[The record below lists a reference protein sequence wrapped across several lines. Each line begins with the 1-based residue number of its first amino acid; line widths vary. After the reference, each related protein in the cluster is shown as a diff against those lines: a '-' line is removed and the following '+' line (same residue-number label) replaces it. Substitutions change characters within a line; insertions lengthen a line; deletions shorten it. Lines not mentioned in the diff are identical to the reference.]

1 LSDSNYQVIET
12 PANINCTKPYF
23 GKLQHNVCFGII
35 HDHQLKIWILNESC
49 GQMEWLL
56 KYEAE
61 VGHYARHVASIPYD
75 NSGRKLD
82 GSWNVEENIDTH
94 NTDHNV
100 ESQSKESYEWDSDND
115 DTFTVGIES
124 QEDSDVK
131 DLDIMGFHPYKEVVF
146 MVEQFGVVAYHLNST
161 KIQYLGNLR
170 PKSHYHQH
178 FYGIYESF
186 LYTPCM
192 IGDLLHGDQTG

>member
-1 LSDSNYQVIET
+1 
-12 PANINCTKPYF
+12 
-23 GKLQHNVCFGII
+23 
-35 HDHQLKIWILNESC
+35 
-49 GQMEWLL
+49 MEWLL

-131 DLDIMGFHPYKEVVF
+131 DLDIMGFHPYNEVVF
-146 MVEQFGVVAYHLNST
+146 MVEQFGVVAYHSNST

-170 PKSHYHQH
+170 PKCHYHQH